1 MKREPGC
8 RVETAESPAGNGWLR
23 GRLGRVQWRLEYRGT
38 IQAVVTAQELEATGG
53 EEEEEDPVEQGGE
66 KAGLENPARKVE
78 GRREREKQARG
89 SLEE

>member
-1 MKREPGC
+1 MAQRTAEPC
-8 RVETAESPAGNGWLR
+8 PVETGVPQNGSGR
-23 GRLGRVQWRLEYRGT
+23 GYG
-38 IQAVVTAQELEATGG
+38 AEATGG
-53 EEEEEDPVEQGGE
+53 EEEEEDPVEQGRE